1 MRAPSYAFVQCTT
14 SSANTAFDN
23 SAKHVFDTDHGSVVF
38 ADDISDDITWNKTAG
53 TFTFR
58 DDGIY
63 HIVANLITETAS
75 GTRTH
80 TITFNLNSDSAI
92 YTAAALVPAAFDPI
106 GHTHQR
112 IISVSAGDVLHIKGV
127 ASANTFALNAGSS
140 LVINRITSDVY
151 ASSTVST
158 AGSNSTTSE
167 FNPLDTDGD
176 GPAFASTHKIANGIT
191 FTGNAGSMTVPSA
204 GRYLIMVTNFHAA
217 SSTTNSNITL
227 ELKEGSNILVTGDT
241 RNHSSTDPEESTIST
256 IEDLAADAVL
266 TITWDIGSG
275 VCHAAV
281 GTTFTVYRLND
292 ELKARKSAL
301 DFSNFISVVSKAQSA
316 ATGAAIN
323 KFDEDSYS
331 SADFDQR
338 AGSGITFGAS
348 DGSFTVEK
356 SGFYWVFYNPIIT
369 VASDAVITMKILV
382 NGAAVITAAPKIDS
396 LNDPQNRSLT
406 GVFTLSAGDVVTS
419 TVDSDSANI
428 QQDAGSSM
436 VIVRMADWINK
447 ESTAAELIGDDFT
460 INTFAEDVLDA
471 QHQSFTEQPPF
482 ILGTRGPISLRRRS
496 VGTDQEAPI
505 VSLGRK
511 KI

>member
-1 MRAPSYAFVQCTT
+1 MRAPSYAFVECTT

-75 GTRTH
+75 GTRKH
-80 TITFNLNSDSAI
+80 TFTFNLNSDSAI
-92 YTAAALVPAAFDPI
+92 YTAAATVPAAMDPI

-127 ASANTFALNAGSS
+127 ADANTFALNAGSS
-140 LVINRITSDVY
+140 LVINRVTSDVY

-158 AGSNSTTSE
+158 AGSNSTTDE

-176 GPAFASTHKIANGIT
+176 GPAFASTHKVANGIT

-217 SSTTNSNITL
+217 TSTTNSNITIK
-227 ELKEGSNILVTGDT
+227 LKEGTNVLVTGAT
-241 RNHSSTDPEESTIST
+241 RNNNATDPEETTIFT
-256 IEDLAADAVL
+256 IEDLDADEVL
-266 TITWDIGSG
+266 TTTWDIGSG
-275 VCHAAV
+275 VCHADL
-281 GTTFTVYRLND
+281 GTTFTVYKLND
-292 ELKARKSAL
+292 DIKARKSAL
-301 DFSNFISVVSKAQSA
+301 DFSNFISVVSKAQSD
-316 ATGAAIN
+316 ATGAAVN

-331 SADFDQR
+331 SADFDTR
-338 AGSGITFGAS
+338 MASGIAFAS
-348 DGSFTVEK
+348 STGRFTVDI
-356 SGFYWVFYNPIIT
+356 SGTYWVFYNPIIT
-369 VASDAVITMKILV
+369 VAGDAVITMKILV
-382 NGAAVITAAPKIDS
+382 NDTAVITAVPKIDS
-396 LNDPQNRSLT
+396 YNDPQNRSLT
-406 GVFTLSAGDVVTS
+406 GVFVLSAGDYVTA
-419 TVDSDSANI
+419 TVDSNSPNI

-436 VIVRMADWINK
+436 VIIRMADWLNK
-447 ESTAAELIGDDFT
+447 ESTAAQLIGDDFVT
-460 INTFAEDVLDA
+460 NTFAEDVMDV
-471 QHQSFTEQPPF
+471 QHQSFVDQLPF

-496 VGTDQEAPI
+496 VSADHKAPI
-505 VSLGRK
+505 VSSGGK
-511 KI
+511 KN

>member
-1 MRAPSYAFVQCTT
+1 MRAPSYAFVECTT

-92 YTAAALVPAAFDPI
+92 YTAAALCPAAFDPI

-127 ASANTFALNAGSS
+127 ADANTFALNAGSS

-176 GPAFASTHKIANGIT
+176 GPAFSTASKIASGVT

-241 RNHSSTDPEESTIST
+241 RNHSNTDPEESTICT
-256 IEDLAADAVL
+256 IEDLAANAVL

-292 ELKARKSAL
+292 ELKANL
-301 DFSNFISVVSKAQSA
+301 
-316 ATGAAIN
+316 
-323 KFDEDSYS
+323 
-331 SADFDQR
+331 
-338 AGSGITFGAS
+338 
-348 DGSFTVEK
+348 
-356 SGFYWVFYNPIIT
+356 
-369 VASDAVITMKILV
+369 
-382 NGAAVITAAPKIDS
+382 
-396 LNDPQNRSLT
+396 
-406 GVFTLSAGDVVTS
+406 
-419 TVDSDSANI
+419 
-428 QQDAGSSM
+428 
-436 VIVRMADWINK
+436 
-447 ESTAAELIGDDFT
+447 
-460 INTFAEDVLDA
+460 
-471 QHQSFTEQPPF
+471 QHLLYFH
-482 ILGTRGPISLRRRS
+482 
-496 VGTDQEAPI
+496 
-505 VSLGRK
+505 K
-511 KI
+511 KHENQL